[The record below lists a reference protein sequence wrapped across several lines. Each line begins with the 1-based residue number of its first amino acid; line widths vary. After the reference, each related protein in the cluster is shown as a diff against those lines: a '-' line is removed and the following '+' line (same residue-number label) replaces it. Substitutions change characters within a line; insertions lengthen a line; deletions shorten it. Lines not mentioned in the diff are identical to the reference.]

1 MDIDEIRNLTK
12 SSGQSILDSILSSI
26 LTQIDEAHKSGLR
39 RGRFMDD
46 DMKFDDEEFM
56 ESGWWDIED
65 QFNKRMTEE
74 GIEIEDIN
82 HDGVEVIW
90 FDDSKRFL
98 QEFNKFFE
106 SELASWSTFIQ
117 DLIREAAT
125 DGKNELFWEGE
136 IYENVDF
143 QKALKKK
150 FTDSGFRFYGLEP
163 PGLDLYTGR
172 PPERDI
178 GLTVEQFVEIHIQW

>member
-106 SELASWSTFIQ
+106 SELASWSTFIE

-136 IYENVDF
+136 IYENLDF

-163 PGLDLYTGR
+163 PGLDLHTGR

-178 GLTVEQFVEIHIQW
+178 GLTVEQFVEINIQW

>member
-106 SELASWSTFIQ
+106 SELASWSTFIE

-136 IYENVDF
+136 IYENLDF

-178 GLTVEQFVEIHIQW
+178 GLTVEQFVEINIQW

>member
-39 RGRFMDD
+39 KGRFMDD
-46 DMKFDDEEFM
+46 DMKFYDEEFM
-56 ESGWWDIED
+56 ESGWWDIEE